1 VTAGRQTAWW
11 AAILIGF
18 VLSVYLL
25 RDMLLPF
32 VVGMGVAYLFD
43 PLADRLERIGLN
55 RTMATTVITCFAFVL
70 FLVILVVLVPMIV
83 EQSAAL
89 LNQMPEYANRAAE
102 MMRTLVYDIQQ
113 AAELR
118 GVEVS
123 EAEKEDAI
131 RRYAEQA
138 IDFFGQLAGNMLRGG
153 VAVLNF
159 VSLLVITPVVAF
171 YLLLDWDRMVAAIG
185 RWLPREHADEIK
197 TVAREIDRTLAG
209 FIRGQGTV
217 CITLVIYY
225 AVLLELTGLNFGFL
239 IGLFSGLLSFI
250 PFVGAIFG
258 AVASIG
264 LAVVQFGFEGIWLI
278 VAVAVI
284 YVVGQLLEAYVLTPK
299 LVGNKVGLH
308 PVWVMFGVLAGG
320 VLFGFVGMLL
330 ALPVSAVIG
339 VLARHGLQR
348 YMASRLYD
356 PENPV

>member
-1 VTAGRQTAWW
+1 MTAGRKTAWW

-18 VLSVYLL
+18 VLAVYLL

-32 VVGMGVAYLFD
+32 VVAMGVAYLFD
-43 PLADRLERIGLN
+43 PVADRLERIGLN
-55 RTMATTVITCFAFVL
+55 RVLATSVITFFAVVL
-70 FLVILVVLVPMIV
+70 FLVILVVLVPMIL

-89 LNQMPEYANRAAE
+89 LNQLPEYANRGAE
-102 MMRTLVYDIQQ
+102 LMRTLVYDIQQ

-118 GVEVS
+118 GVAVS

-131 RRYAEQA
+131 RRYAQQA

-159 VSLLVITPVVAF
+159 FSLLVITPVVAF
-171 YLLLDWDRMVAAIG
+171 YLLMDWDRMVAAIA
-185 RWLPREHADEIK
+185 RWLPREHSDEIK
-197 TVAREIDRTLAG
+197 TVAGEIDRTLAG
-209 FIRGQGTV
+209 FIRGQGAV

-258 AVASIG
+258 AIASIG
-264 LAVVQFGFEGIWLI
+264 LAIVQFGFDGIWLI

-284 YVVGQLLEAYVLTPK
+284 YVVGQLLEGYVLTPK
-299 LVGNKVGLH
+299 LVGGKVGLH